1 MNIVCAADS
10 GYVQHCSVMLI
21 SFFEN
26 NPGEEHA
33 VYLLTEGLDLDDL
46 DFIQKI
52 VHSYNGHFFYC
63 QVDFKFLEKCPIKS
77 TDHLS
82 IATYNRLFMADLLPA
97 DVNKVL

>member
-52 VHSYNGHFFYC
+52 VH
-63 QVDFKFLEKCPIKS
+63 
-77 TDHLS
+77 
-82 IATYNRLFMADLLPA
+82 
-97 DVNKVL
+97 